1 MKKPSAATVIATLTL
16 FVALGGTSYAAVALA
31 PNSVGSAQIKD
42 GAVQS
47 SDIKDGAV
55 ISDDIANGA
64 IGSDDIKSGS
74 IQVSDLSKGAMN
86 GLDGKDGAQGP
97 AGPAGPKGE
106 TGAQGPAGPAGS
118 SSGGGGGVTI
128 RDADGNVVS
137 HVLSLP
143 APDANPWTGA
153 VNSFYRYVD
162 GDTLLVVSDGSQ
174 GFRIVREVIFFLSAD
189 CSGPAYVQKTASGD
203 FPAESVGD
211 GLRAD
216 YNVRQSYKVSG
227 TTVHHVAGGPV
238 SGYDSDPY
246 NLSSPVDCTNSASGR
261 WMWANRANADMDV
274 LQLTPVSTPS
284 PLHGPFTYDRG

>member
-1 MKKPSAATVIATLTL
+1 MSENNPEREGHSRLRRSAPLVVSAIAL
-16 FVALGGTSYAAVALA
+16 AVAAGGIGAGASALIT
-31 PNSVGSAQIKD
+31 GSQIKD
-42 GAVQS
+42 GSITGA
-47 SDIKDGAV
+47 DIKSG
-55 ISDDIANGA
+55 SIA
-64 IGSDDIKSGS
+64 SDDIKSGA
-74 IQVSDLSKGAMN
+74 IQVSDLSKGALT
-86 GLDGKDGAQGP
+86 GLDGKDGAPGP

-174 GFRIVREVIFFLSAD
+174 GYRIVREVIFFLSAD
-189 CSGPAYVQKTASGD
+189 CSGPAYVQKTASGE
-203 FPAESVGD
+203 FPAERVGD

-216 YNVRQSYKVSG
+216 YNDRQSYKVSG
-227 TTVHHVAGGPV
+227 TTVHHVAGNPV
-238 SGYDSDPY
+238 SGYDSDPS

-261 WMWANRANADMDV
+261 WMWANRANADLDV

-284 PLHGPFTYDRG
+284 PLHGPFTFDRS